1 MRKEMKESRKTQFT
15 RRMFE
20 DGLIELMKEKPFEKI
35 TVTELCEHTD
45 INRSTFYMHYED
57 IYGLLCSIEEDVLAW
72 ERQVIDDLGDRWS
85 EGQEA
90 VLRYLER
97 LFTYFVENSKY
108 LQVLMSEQGDIYFQ
122 KRFFEAAYRMC
133 NFSGLRNKLKGPLA
147 EDPRFIFVVNG
158 GVGLIQYW
166 LKNGLKESPRA
177 IAEII
182 YDMALPIRK

>member
-15 RRMFE
+15 RRMLE

-35 TVTELCEHTD
+35 TVTELCEHPD

-57 IYGLLCSIEEDVLAW
+57 IYELLCSIEEDVLAW
-72 ERQVIDDLGDRWS
+72 ERQVIDDLGVKWS
-85 EGQEA
+85 EGKEA
-90 VLRYLER
+90 MLQALEL
-97 LFTYFVENSKY
+97 LFAYFVENSGY
-108 LQVLMSEQGDIYFQ
+108 LRVLMSEQGDIYFQ

-133 NFSGLRNKLKGPLA
+133 NLSGVRNKKIPLT